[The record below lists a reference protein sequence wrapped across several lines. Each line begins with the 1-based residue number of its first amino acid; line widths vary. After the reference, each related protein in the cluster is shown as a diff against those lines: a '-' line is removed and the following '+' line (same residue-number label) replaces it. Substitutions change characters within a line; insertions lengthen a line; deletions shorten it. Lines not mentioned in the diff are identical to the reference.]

1 MATMIQ
7 VVLQS
12 DMDNLGKSG
21 DVVRVRPGY
30 ARNFL
35 IPRGLAM
42 PATKGNIARIDEIK
56 RQAAARAAEELTAA
70 QAVAKKLEA
79 VSVKIARA
87 VGEENKMYGSVTSR
101 DIEEAFGAAG
111 VEVDRKKIH
120 LPEPLKELGLAEV
133 EVKLHPKVSAKL
145 RVEVVKATTT

>member
-30 ARNFL
+30 AQNFL

-42 PATKGNIARIDEIK
+42 PATKGNIARIEEIK
-56 RQAAARAAEELTAA
+56 RQAAVKTAGELAEA
-70 QAVAKKLEA
+70 QEVAKKLEA

-101 DIEEAFGAAG
+101 DIEEAFRAAG
-111 VEVDRKKIH
+111 VTVERKKIH

-133 EVKLHPKVSAKL
+133 EVKLHPKVTAKL
-145 RVEVVKATTT
+145 RVEVVKATTA

>member
-12 DMDNLGKSG
+12 YMDNLGKSG

-56 RQAAARAAEELTAA
+56 RQAAAHAAAELGEA
-70 QAVAKKLEA
+70 QEVAKKLEA

-101 DIEEAFGAAG
+101 DIEEAFRAAG
-111 VEVDRKKIH
+111 VTVDRKKIH

>member
-1 MATMIQ
+1 
-7 VVLQS
+7 
-12 DMDNLGKSG
+12 
-21 DVVRVRPGY
+21 
-30 ARNFL
+30 
-35 IPRGLAM
+35 M
-42 PATKGNIARIDEIK
+42 PATQGNIARIAEIK
-56 RQAAARAAEELTAA
+56 RQAAMRTAA
-70 QAVAKKLEA
+70 ALAEAQDVAKKLEA

-101 DIEEAFGAAG
+101 DIEEAFRAAG
-111 VEVDRKKIH
+111 VTLDRKKIH

>member
-42 PATKGNIARIDEIK
+42 PATKGNVARIDEIK
-56 RQAAARAAEELTAA
+56 ARATARTAAELVEA

-87 VGEENKMYGSVTSR
+87 VGEENRMFGSVTSR
-101 DIEEAFGAAG
+101 DIEDAFRAAG
-111 VEVDRKKIH
+111 VTVDRKKIH

-133 EVKLHPKVSAKL
+133 EVKLHPKVTAKL
-145 RVEVVKATTT
+145 RVEVVKATTA

>member
-56 RQAAARAAEELTAA
+56 RQAAARTAEELSEA

-101 DIEEAFGAAG
+101 DIEEAFRAAG
-111 VEVDRKKIH
+111 VAVDRKKIH

>member
-1 MATMIQ
+1 MIQ

-56 RQAAARAAEELTAA
+56 RRAAARTAEELTEA
-70 QAVAKKLEA
+70 QEVAKKLEA

-101 DIEEAFGAAG
+101 DIEEAFRAAG
-111 VEVDRKKIH
+111 VAVDRKKIH

-145 RVEVVKATTT
+145 RVEVVKASTT

>member
-42 PATKGNIARIDEIK
+42 PATKGNIARIEEIK
-56 RQAAARAAEELTAA
+56 RQATVRAAGELAEAEE
-70 QAVAKKLEA
+70 VAKKLEA

-101 DIEEAFGAAG
+101 DIEEAFRAAG
-111 VEVDRKKIH
+111 VTVERKKIH

-145 RVEVVKATTT
+145 RVEVVKATT